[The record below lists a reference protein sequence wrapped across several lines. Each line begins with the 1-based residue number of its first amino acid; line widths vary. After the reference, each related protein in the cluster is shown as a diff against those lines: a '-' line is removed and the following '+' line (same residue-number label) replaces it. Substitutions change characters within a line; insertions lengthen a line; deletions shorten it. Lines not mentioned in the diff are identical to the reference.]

1 MSVWAEAFLGV
12 IALATLTTAL
22 AQIGVLA
29 AASRLSRRV
38 ESLADSIENDLRPV
52 LAQLQALGRDASRAA
67 AMATAQVEHIDRFLT
82 NLTERTDQILS
93 GVHSVIVRP
102 AREGVALLRGLRA
115 ALYVIRSVRTNGRR
129 RSRVDDEDA
138 LFV

>member
-1 MSVWAEAFLGV
+1 
-12 IALATLTTAL
+12 
-22 AQIGVLA
+22 
-29 AASRLSRRV
+29 
-38 ESLADSIENDLRPV
+38 
-52 LAQLQALGRDASRAA
+52 
-67 AMATAQVEHIDRFLT
+67 
-82 NLTERTDQILS
+82 
-93 GVHSVIVRP
+93 VIVRP